1 MVFLEIIPVLDVL
14 EKNAVH
20 GKSGNRESYNPV
32 KSVICESSDPV
43 ALANAYTNFG
53 VKKIY
58 IADLN
63 AIIAKNV
70 KNNKENSKFSQI
82 DGEKNLKIIEKIE
95 SEKIVDFGIST
106 IFDYEYYK
114 SFDLKNTKLIIGTE
128 TLVDLELVNKTDVIL
143 SLDFKNGELLS
154 KGYSFEEL
162 IKKLNE
168 NSKIPIIILD
178 ISSVGTLQGLN
189 YPLIKKIIQNVK
201 NPVYVGGGVKNID
214 DISKCKFL
222 GVSGILI
229 GTSLHNGTLN
239 LKELVEKY

>member
-1 MVFLEIIPVLDVL
+1 MEIIPVLDVL